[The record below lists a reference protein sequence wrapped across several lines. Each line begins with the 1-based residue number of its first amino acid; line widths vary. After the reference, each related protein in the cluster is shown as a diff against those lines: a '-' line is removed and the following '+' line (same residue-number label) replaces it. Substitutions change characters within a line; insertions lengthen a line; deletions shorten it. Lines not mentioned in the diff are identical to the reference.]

1 MQSSMN
7 STAPAFDLAGRL
19 YQDEQ
24 ERNVTNWSQIP
35 AEEVK
40 EDPLAFPKINAGVAG
55 HFAEAYSAISEAPYH
70 FYLMVYFACLGAA
83 LAGKITLKSLLK
95 VQPRLYLILLG
106 ASGRGRKSTPI
117 SIGVEFFQK
126 LIPDFGLMHNA
137 NSGEGLGVFLEKSP
151 STLLVF
157 DEFASFV
164 SKASQK
170 NNTLLGAVTSFFE
183 KNEYQT
189 ATKDKQLLIEDS
201 YLSMIAACTTDTW
214 ERCWTSDFTAIGLVN
229 RLFLVP
235 GSMEKLVP
243 IPPRLPLEKWKT
255 LRDNTLAAIRLA
267 EAVKS
272 YELTADGMALY
283 DQWYREGLDHKSLH
297 SVRLDAY
304 ALRFMMLL
312 AVARGD
318 EKIQIDTVRDA
329 ISLADWQHRV
339 RQQYDP
345 LDADTEVAKIEQRIR
360 RALSMSPRTLRELQ
374 QVTNAQ
380 RSGLWIWK
388 SALQNLM
395 QNEEISYDPTAK
407 KYLEIKV

>member
-55 HFAEAYSAISEAPYH
+55 RFAEAYSAISEAPYQ
-70 FYLMVYFACLGAA
+70 FYLMVFLAFLGAF

-95 VQPRLYLILLG
+95 VQSRLFLILLG

-117 SIGVEFFQK
+117 SIVGDFFQN

-137 NSGEGLGVFLEKSP
+137 NSGEGLGVFLEKNP
-151 STLLVF
+151 STVLVF

-183 KNEYQT
+183 KNQYQT
-189 ATKDKQLLIEDS
+189 ATKDKQLLIEDA
-201 YLSMIAACTTDTW
+201 YLSMVAACTTDTW

-229 RLFLVP
+229 RLFIIP
-235 GSMEKLVP
+235 GNMEKLVP
-243 IPPRLPLEKWKT
+243 IPPRLPLEKLRT
-255 LRDNTLAAIRLA
+255 LQDNTLAVIRHA
-267 EAVKS
+267 EAVKE
-272 YELTADGMALY
+272 YELTEEGKALY
-283 DQWYREGLDHKSLH
+283 DTWYREGLDHKSLH
-297 SVRLDAY
+297 SIRLDAY

-318 EKIQIDTVRDA
+318 ETIQLDTVRDA
-329 ISLADWQHRV
+329 IKLADWQHLV

-345 LDADTEVAKIEQRIR
+345 LDADTEIAKIEQRIR
-360 RALSMSPRTLRELQ
+360 RTLSIKPRTLRELQ
-374 QVTNAQ
+374 QATHAQ

-388 SALQNLM
+388 NALENLR
-395 QNEEISYDPTAK
+395 QNEEVAYDATTK
-407 KYLEIKV
+407 KYHLLEV